1 MERNAEASVRICHIV
16 GGGDFSPVTLKR
28 HLQRS
33 YPAGDFLIA
42 ADRGAAYLL
51 DAGVTPDLVI
61 GDYDSLGASPRALD
75 YGGKTPEIFT
85 LPKEKDDTDLA
96 AAAFLAID
104 RGFRR
109 LFLYGALGGTRFSHS
124 MSAVQ
129 LLSALRDRGCR
140 AAVLDRN
147 CTLLFLQNESLF
159 IPKDGFSALADTHAD
174 AFLSRLCY
182 RPEKGRFFS
191 LFVLT
196 DSACVT
202 ERGLKYPLEN
212 AHLTNRYPLGVS
224 NEFTGTDALAEVRE
238 GCALAVLE

>member
-16 GGGDFSPVTLKR
+16 GGGDFSPMTLKR
-28 HLQRS
+28 HLRGS

-42 ADRGAAYLL
+42 ADRGAAQLL

-61 GDYDSLGASPRALD
+61 GDYDSLGVSPCALD

-85 LPKEKDDTDLA
+85 LPAEKDDTDLA
-96 AAAFLAID
+96 AAAFLAAD

-124 MSAVQ
+124 LSAVQ
-129 LLSALRDRGCR
+129 LLSALHDRGCR
-140 AAVLDRN
+140 AAVLDGN

-159 IPKDGFSALADTHAD
+159 IPKDGFSALAD

-196 DSACVT
+196 DSAVVT

-224 NEFTGTDALAEVRE
+224 NEFTGTDAFVEVRE